1 MRHRVAIGPILG
13 MLVLSAVLAVSG
25 SCRYAGPFAPGRSEI
40 QEGTLPARVTRWL
53 GEGGGALPLEELL
66 PPDVTDSAVVYLV
79 VVDQRAIG
87 VENAKVAVLPHT
99 MSMPNY
105 PKDGWQPVGARGVY
119 AKRLVPGEYV
129 VYVQDP
135 FHWSARK
142 LVRLRAGSVDTL
154 LAVMRSA
161 VEQGGLGRTIQAVP

>member
-1 MRHRVAIGPILG
+1 MRYRVAIGPTVG
-13 MLVLSAVLAVSG
+13 MLVLSSVLSVAG
-25 SCRYAGPFAPGRSEI
+25 ACRYAGPFAPGRSEI
-40 QEGTLPARVTRWL
+40 QEGSLPGRVARWL
-53 GEGGGALPLEELL
+53 GEGGGALTLEELL
-66 PPDVTDSAVVYLV
+66 PPGVTDSAVVYLV

-87 VENAKVAVLPHT
+87 IENAKVAVLPHA

-105 PKDGWQPVGARGVY
+105 PKDGWQPVGAHGVY

-142 LVRLRAGSVDTL
+142 LVRFRAGSIDTL

-161 VEQGGLGRTIQAVP
+161 VEQGSRTFQPVP